1 MSSVLVD
8 HEGVRTTL
16 TLNRPERRN
25 ALSLETLGCLY
36 DALSSVPASSRIV
49 VLAGAGPV
57 FSAGHDLGEMIDR
70 PADFYEALFDA
81 CVAVMKKIH
90 DIPQPVIAR
99 VHGTATAAGCQL
111 VATCDLVVASENA
124 TFATPGVQIGL
135 FCSTPMVPIS
145 RAVGRKR
152 AMEMLLTGQAIDAH
166 TAADWGLVNRVV
178 PAGELDAE
186 VDRLAA
192 QVTRYSGRVIGIGK
206 EAFWSQF
213 DMDEDG
219 AYDLTKTVMSANA
232 AMADAQEGMGAFLE
246 KRQPKWPG

>member
-1 MSSVLVD
+1 MSSVLVEHRD
-8 HEGVRTTL
+8 LRTTI

-25 ALSLETLGCLY
+25 ALSLETLDCLY
-36 DALSSVPASSRIV
+36 EALSSVPETSRIV
-49 VLAGAGPV
+49 VLAGAGPA

-70 PADFYEALFDA
+70 PAEFYEKLFDA
-81 CVAVMKKIH
+81 CVAVMQKIH
-90 DIPQPVIAR
+90 EIPQPVIGR

-152 AMEMLLTGQAIDAH
+152 AMEMLLTGQPIDAH
-166 TAADWGLVNRVV
+166 TAAAWGLVNRVV
-178 PAGELDAE
+178 PAEQLDAE

-206 EAFWSQF
+206 EAFWSQLG
-213 DMDEDG
+213 MDEDG
-219 AYDLTKTVMSANA
+219 AYELTKTVMSSNA

-246 KRQPKWPG
+246 KRQPTWPE